1 MKNADSHFHANGFS
15 GQLTYN
21 GHQLM
26 VPIKAV
32 LFDYGMVLSAPP
44 DPAAWQRML
53 DITGFDE
60 KTLQHN
66 YWIPRHDYDRGD
78 LTGPQYWEKV
88 AFTAGTILT
97 PDQVTALLS
106 ADVDLWTQLNPPM
119 LEWAQRLQRAGIR
132 TGILSNI
139 GDAMTEGIL
148 KKFEWIC
155 DFHHCTWSYRLR
167 TAKPDLSIYKA
178 AAEGLDTPPPNILF
192 LDDKP
197 ENVDAA
203 RAVGMQPIQYIDHN
217 TFEREME
224 RLGLAHLLNP
234 QPNL

>member
-1 MKNADSHFHANGFS
+1 
-15 GQLTYN
+15 
-21 GHQLM
+21 M
-26 VPIKAV
+26 VSIKAV

-53 DITGFDE
+53 DLTGFDE
-60 KTLQHN
+60 DTLERG
-66 YWIPRHDYDRGD
+66 YWAPRHDYDRGD
-78 LTGPQYWEKV
+78 LTGPKYWDKV
-88 AFTAGTILT
+88 ASTVGATLA
-97 PDQVTALLS
+97 PDQITALLS

-119 LEWAQRLQRAGIR
+119 LEWAQRLQRAGVR

-155 DFHHCTWSYRLR
+155 DFHHCTWSYQLR

-178 AAEGLDTPPPNILF
+178 AAEGLATAPENILF
-192 LDDKP
+192 LDDKI
-197 ENVDAA
+197 ENIEAA
-203 RAVGMQPIQYIDHN
+203 RATGMQAIQYTNHS

-234 QPNL
+234 TPQSTR